1 MKIATRFLLTLAGVL
16 VLAGAVL
23 MFIALSGSH
32 WKLSGLSTVK
42 FETNTVTIRDTF
54 KDISIASDTEDIR
67 IVPSEDGKC
76 SVVFVEPENVQHT
89 AEVKN
94 GTLEIRKQDKRGW
107 KDHMGFA
114 IGDETI
120 TVYLPETAYG
130 ALEIRNDTGDTE
142 LAPFTF
148 RSIDIESNTG
158 DVACLASASGTL
170 RIASD
175 TGDIRVQDLSAGE
188 LDLKVSTGRVD
199 VLSVACGGDVSLK
212 VSTGKASL
220 TGVTCRNF
228 VSEGDTGDL
237 KMENVVASGSFDI
250 KRTTGDVD
258 FEGCDAAELRIRTDT
273 GDVKGTLLSDKV
285 FLVKSDTGR
294 VDVPDTVTGGACR
307 VETDTGDVHLKVA

>member
-23 MFIALSGSH
+23 MFIGLSGSH

-42 FETNTVTIRDTF
+42 FETNTYTIHDTF

-114 IGDETI
+114 VGDETI
-120 TVYLPETAYG
+120 TVYLPEAAYG
-130 ALEIRNDTGDTE
+130 ALEIREDTGDID

-148 RSIDIESNTG
+148 GSIDIEANTG
-158 DVACLASASGTL
+158 DVACLASASGKL
-170 RIASD
+170 RIATDS
-175 TGDIRVQDLSAGE
+175 GDISIRDVSAGE
-188 LDLKVSTGRVD
+188 LDLKVSTGKVD
-199 VLSVACGGDVSLK
+199 VFSVDCSGNLTLK

-220 TGVTCRNF
+220 TGVICRNF
-228 VSEGDTGDL
+228 VSDGDTGSL
-237 KMENVVASGSFDI
+237 KMENVIASGSFDI
-250 KRTTGDVD
+250 ERTTGDVT
-258 FEGCDAAELRIRTDT
+258 FERCDAAELDIETDT

-285 FLVKSDTGR
+285 FLVKTDTGR
-294 VDVPDTVTGGACR
+294 VDVPDTVSGGACR
-307 VETDTGDVHLKVA
+307 VETDTGDVLLKVE